1 MSFLNDHQ
9 VLEELRK
16 IRQGYDRMQ
25 TWVVILAAGLIIT
38 LVVMWSLT
46 GRVRWVERKWDQ
58 GKVLVI
64 EKEHADEVR
73 EELETRRRRRRAG
86 AD

>member
-1 MSFLNDHQ
+1 VSFLNDHD

-25 TWVVILAAGLIIT
+25 TWVVILAVSLIIT
-38 LVVMWSLT
+38 IVVGWSLT

-73 EELETRRRRRRAG
+73 EELEARGRRRRAG
-86 AD
+86 TD